1 MLITRRF
8 FVCAF
13 RGRYHLDERSAKTP
27 KTLSQLDLSMAKYK
41 LEYIWL
47 DGYTPLAS
55 MRSKTQIKEF
65 ASFPKLEQLPN
76 WGFDGSSTQQAEGK
90 SSDCILKPVAVYPD
104 STRKNGVLVMCEVMM
119 PDGKTPH
126 PTNSRA
132 TIPDDPDTWFGFE
145 QEYFLFK
152 DGRPLGFPEGGYPA
166 PQGPYYTGV
175 GFKNVGSV
183 AREIVEKHIDIT
195 LDAGINL
202 EGINAEVAKG
212 QWEFQIFGKGSKS
225 AADQMWV
232 ARYLLARLTEAY
244 GIDIEWRCKPILA
257 AFNQPLDWNGSGMH
271 ANFSTK
277 FMREV
282 GGKAYFESLM
292 AAFNKH
298 MDEHIAVYGPENHLR
313 LTGLHETQSIDKF
326 SYGLADRGA
335 SVRIPH
341 SFVNDGYKGYLE
353 DRRPNSAADPY
364 LVAGRILK
372 TIQSVPTA

>member
-1 MLITRRF
+1 
-8 FVCAF
+8 
-13 RGRYHLDERSAKTP
+13 
-27 KTLSQLDLSMAKYK
+27 MAKLK

-55 MRSKTQIKEF
+55 LRSKTKIIDGDPAKL
-65 ASFPKLEQLPN
+65 KLEDLPV

-90 SSDCILKPVAVYPD
+90 SSDCQLKPVALYPD
-104 STRKNGVLVMCEVMM
+104 STRKNAFLVMAEVLL
-119 PDGKTPH
+119 PNGQPH

-145 QEYFLFK
+145 QEYFFYQ
-152 DGRPLGFPEGGYPA
+152 DGRPLGFPEGGFPA

-175 GFKNVGSV
+175 GYRNIGDT
-183 AREIVEKHIDIT
+183 ARGIVEQHIDIC
-195 LDAGINL
+195 LDAGINI

-232 ARYLLARLTEAY
+232 ARYILARLCEQY
-244 GIDIEWRCKPILA
+244 CIDVEWRCKPILGP
-257 AFNQPLDWNGSGMH
+257 FNASLDWNGSGMH

-277 FMREV
+277 FMRET
-282 GGKAYFESLM
+282 GGKAYFEKLM
-292 AAFNKH
+292 EAFNKYR
-298 MDEHIAVYGPENHLR
+298 DEHIAVYGPENHLR

-335 SVRIPH
+335 SVRVPH
-341 SFVNDGYKGYLE
+341 SFVNSGYKGYLE

-364 LVAGRILK
+364 LVAGRIIK
-372 TIQSVPTA
+372 TIQTVPTA